1 MFTKMISTVLIVIM
15 ILSWVV
21 FTTSVLLM
29 SPKWWLGMGIGWVS
43 GSWDYG
49 SQKSVE
55 WKLKYLAIVTSIIFV
70 ATAIALPYSLRG

>member
-1 MFTKMISTVLIVIM
+1 MISTVLIVIM
-15 ILSWVV
+15 ILSWIV

-29 SPKWWLGMGIGWVS
+29 SPKGGLGMGIGGAS

-70 ATAIALPYSLRG
+70 ATAITLPYALRG